1 MNGFVAVVSG
11 KGSELDK
18 FNHKGEG
25 QMNEPNKR
33 TLVERSSTAEIVFA
47 RETPLEK
54 KDRAYRCP
62 HGNVMVLCL
71 TCAGL
76 AVDDAKKWNLLRT
89 NERHIDSH
97 GPNVDSSIR
106 VRISRNDC
114 VLISRSER
122 TVPANDIS
130 DWYECGVC
138 YRIFEIPASRALTRC
153 PECSQPVH
161 YIAEPFQRTSFS
173 AYVGNGAGEEN
184 YAGAYSQRRNTDSI
198 AARDLY
204 NDANSRFQKG
214 GTGYLRVPLDA
225 PRDTRG
231 HAPDWLP
238 ARELF
243 IETLRHNH
251 SERAERIL
259 RGFYLDG
266 KTDKHLAESE
276 GWATDSIKKERHDL
290 VRRGTDFFRI
300 NAA

>member
-1 MNGFVAVVSG
+1 MNGFVADVSS

-18 FNHKGEG
+18 FDHKGEG
-25 QMNEPNKR
+25 QMTEQNR
-33 TLVERSSTAEIVFA
+33 GTLVERNPIAKIVFA
-47 RETPLEK
+47 CETPLEK
-54 KDRAYRCP
+54 KQRAYRCP
-62 HGNVMVLCL
+62 HGNITVLCL
-71 TCAGL
+71 ACAGI
-76 AVDDAKKWNLLRT
+76 AVDDAKKWNLLRS

-97 GPNVDSSIR
+97 GPNVDSRIC

-138 YRIFEIPASRALTRC
+138 YKLLEIPASRALTRC
-153 PECSQPVH
+153 PKCGQLVH

-184 YAGAYSQRRNTDSI
+184 YAGAYSKRRNTDGI

-204 NDANSRFQKG
+204 SDANSRFQKG
-214 GTGYLRVPLDA
+214 GTGYLRMPLDA
-225 PRDTRG
+225 PRNTRG
-231 HAPDWLP
+231 DAPDWLP

-243 IETLRHNH
+243 IETLKH
-251 SERAERIL
+251 SHSQRAERIL
-259 RGFYLDG
+259 RGFYHDG
-266 KTDKHLAESE
+266 KTDKQLAESE